1 MPTYNKLVRDRI
13 PEIIK
18 NNGKTSTTIILDEK
32 EYIEEIG
39 KKIGE
44 ELTEYLEA
52 ENKEHKV
59 EELADLLELVN
70 ALAQYEGVTLE
81 DVEKVRKQKAEKR
94 GCFQERIFLVE
105 VHEE

>member
-18 NNGKTSTTIILDEK
+18 HNGKTPITRTLDEK

-59 EELADLLELVN
+59 EELADLLELIN
-70 ALAQYEGVTLE
+70 ALAQYEGVTLK
-81 DVEKVRKQKAEKR
+81 DVERVRKQKAKKR
-94 GCFQERIFLVE
+94 GGFQERIFLGE
-105 VHEE
+105 VHDD

>member
-1 MPTYNKLVRDRI
+1 MPTHNKLIRDHI

-18 NNGKTSTTIILDEK
+18 HNGKTPITRILNEK

-52 ENKEHKV
+52 ESKEHKV
-59 EELADLLELVN
+59 EELADLLELIN
-70 ALAQYEGVTLE
+70 ALAQYEGVTLK

-94 GCFQERIFLVE
+94 GGFQERIFLVE
-105 VHEE
+105 VHDD

>member
-1 MPTYNKLVRDRI
+1 MEEIQIPPHNKLIHDRT

-18 NNGKTSTTIILDEK
+18 HNGETSITRILNKK

-52 ENKEHKV
+52 ENQEHKV
-59 EELADLLELVN
+59 EELADLLELIN
-70 ALAQYEGVTLE
+70 ALAQHEGVTLE
-81 DVEKVRKQKAEKR
+81 DVEKC
-94 GCFQERIFLVE
+94 GGFQGRNLFN
-105 VHEE
+105 

>member
-1 MPTYNKLVRDRI
+1 MPTYNKLIRDRI

-18 NNGKTSTTIILDEK
+18 QNGKTPITRILDEK

-52 ENKEHKV
+52 ESKEHKV
-59 EELADLLELVN
+59 EELADLLELIN

-81 DVEKVRKQKAEKR
+81 GVEKVRKQKAEKR
-94 GCFQERIFLVE
+94 GGFEERIFLVK
-105 VHEE
+105 VHDD

>member
-1 MPTYNKLVRDRI
+1 MPTYNKLIRDHI

-18 NNGKTSTTIILDEK
+18 QNGKTPITRILDEK

-52 ENKEHKV
+52 ETQEHKV
-59 EELADLLELVN
+59 EELADLLELIN
-70 ALAQYEGVTLE
+70 TLAQNEGVTLE
-81 DVEKVRKQKAEKR
+81 DVEKVRKQKAAKR
-94 GCFQERIFLVE
+94 GGFQERIFLVE
-105 VHEE
+105 VHDD

>member
-13 PEIIK
+13 PEIIE
-18 NNGKTSTTIILDEK
+18 NNGKTFTTRILDEK
-32 EYIEEIG
+32 EYIEEVS
-39 KKIGE
+39 KKTQE
-44 ELTEYLEA
+44 ELVEYLEA

-94 GCFQERIFLVE
+94 GGFQERIFLVE
-105 VHEE
+105 VHDD

>member
-13 PEIIK
+13 PEIIE
-18 NNGKTSTTIILDEK
+18 NNGKTFTTRILDEK
-32 EYIEEIG
+32 EYIEEVC
-39 KKIGE
+39 KKTQE

-70 ALAQYEGVTLE
+70 ALAQYEDVTLE
-81 DVEKVRKQKAEKR
+81 DIEKVRKQKAEKR
-94 GCFQERIFLVE
+94 GGFKERIFLVE
-105 VHEE
+105 VHDD

>member
-13 PEIIK
+13 PQIIE
-18 NNGKTSTTIILDEK
+18 NNGKTFTTRILDEK
-32 EYIEEIG
+32 EYIEEVC
-39 KKIGE
+39 KKTQE
-44 ELTEYLEA
+44 ELAEYREA
-52 ENKEHKV
+52 ETPEHKV

-94 GCFQERIFLVE
+94 GGFQERIFLIE
-105 VHEE
+105 VNDD